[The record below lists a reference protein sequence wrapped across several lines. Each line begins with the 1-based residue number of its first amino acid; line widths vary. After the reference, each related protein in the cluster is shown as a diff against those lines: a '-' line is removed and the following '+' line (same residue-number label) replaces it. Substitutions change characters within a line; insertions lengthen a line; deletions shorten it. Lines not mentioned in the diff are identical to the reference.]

1 MKMHDIESFLDIFPQ
16 VESSYPFGPD
26 AFVFKIRGKM
36 FAYTFQSREESQSR
50 EEPFVTLKC
59 TPEDGEVLTSA
70 FSAIRPGY
78 HMNKKHWISVK
89 LNGDVD
95 QMMLEELCG
104 RSYQLV
110 VSKLKKSDREAL
122 QALFVQAKL
131 D

>member
-1 MKMHDIESFLDIFPQ
+1 MEMYDIESFLDILPQ

-26 AFVFKIRGKM
+26 ALVFKIRGKM
-36 FAYTFQSREESQSR
+36 FAYTSQSR

-78 HMNKKHWISVK
+78 HMNKRHWISVK

-95 QMMLEELCG
+95 QMMLEELCEL
-104 RSYQLV
+104 SYQLV